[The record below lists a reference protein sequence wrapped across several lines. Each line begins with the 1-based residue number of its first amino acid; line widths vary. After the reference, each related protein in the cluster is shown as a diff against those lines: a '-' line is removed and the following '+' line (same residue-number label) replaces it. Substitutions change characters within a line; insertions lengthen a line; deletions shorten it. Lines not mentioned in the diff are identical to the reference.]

1 MNAQARA
8 DAIATLTRAQDAA
21 LKASERYGSALANGN
36 DIDTCRYECD
46 RTRAEMAAALR
57 SLASLVDAQL
67 DAA

>member
-21 LKASERYGSALANGN
+21 VKAFERYGSALANGN

-46 RTRAEMAAALR
+46 RTRAKMSAALR
-57 SLASLVDAQL
+57 SLALLVDAQL

>member
-1 MNAQARA
+1 MSTQTRA

-21 LKASERYGSALANGN
+21 VKAFERYGSALANGN
-36 DIDTCRYECD
+36 DMAIHCDEAD

-57 SLASLVDAQL
+57 SLASLFDAQL

>member
-1 MNAQARA
+1 MSTQARA
-8 DAIATLTRAQDAA
+8 DAIANLTRAQDAA
-21 LKASERYGSALANGN
+21 VKASERYGCALANGN

-57 SLASLVDAQL
+57 SLALLFDAQL

>member
-1 MNAQARA
+1 MSTQARA
-8 DAIATLTRAQDAA
+8 DAIAKLTRAQSAA

-57 SLASLVDAQL
+57 SLASLFDAQL